1 MKLLFFLAALI
12 LVSLRAWFLY
22 DNRGGHNDDKHGTVT
37 ISIGD
42 HKVQYKWFGKIALTD
57 DEHSIKSI
65 QPGGYLKFKE
75 NDIRMSAESNVQ
87 GEITYSL
94 FDGEHALP
102 LNDSGR
108 NFISSSLRKMIDWG
122 FNSGG
127 RAKRIYQQGGYKA
140 LMEELPRL
148 KMQDGKAPYLEL
160 LLSSDSLQKQELA
173 SVIRQTTSAVSDV
186 DKEIFLRKIPLVQ
199 LKDSTVSNAWLDMV
213 ASVNAD
219 VQKVNLLSFIIDRD
233 SLGENIFDRIMNI
246 GTRLNADVDKQTIY
260 RKLAEHTT
268 TTEEQFVALIDA
280 AGRQNADVDKSN
292 LLILIAGKMPRTEK
306 TKSAYLSAAKKINND
321 GDYGRA
327 VKLIE

>member
-42 HKVQYKWFGKIALTD
+42 HKVQYKWFGKIALSD
-57 DEHSIKSI
+57 DERTIKSI

-94 FDGEHALP
+94 YDGEHALP

-108 NFISSSLRKMIDWG
+108 SFIASSLRKMIDWG
-122 FNSGG
+122 FNSSG
-127 RAKRIYQQGGYKA
+127 RAKRIYQQEGYKA

-148 KMQDGKAPYLEL
+148 KMQDSKAPYLEL
-160 LLSSDSLQKQELA
+160 LLSSDSLQKHELA
-173 SVIRQTTSAVSDV
+173 MVIRQTASALSDA
-186 DKEIFLRKIPLVQ
+186 DKENFLHRIPLVQ
-199 LKDSTVSNAWLDMV
+199 LKDSTVSNAWLNTV
-213 ASVNAD
+213 ASINAD
-219 VQKVNLLSFIIDRD
+219 VQKVNLLTFMIERD
-233 SLGENIFDRIMNI
+233 SLDTEVFSQIMNI
-246 GTRLNADVDKQTIY
+246 TNQISADVDKQTIY
-260 RKLAEHTT
+260 RKLVERTT
-268 TTEEQFVALIDA
+268 TTEQQFVALIDA

-292 LLILIAGKMPRTEK
+292 LLVLIAGKMPHTEK

-327 VKLIE
+327 VKFIE